1 MLSSPLRATQS
12 FVLSEVTVTTFAKAT
27 ASSIG
32 VGIDTGAV
40 DIDALIAYRNKKLF
54 AVLSS
59 RA

>member
-32 VGIDTGAV
+32 IGIDMGAV
-40 DIDALIAYRNKKLF
+40 DIDAVFDNRN
-54 AVLSS
+54 
-59 RA
+59 

>member
-32 VGIDTGAV
+32 VGIDMGV
-40 DIDALIAYRNKKLF
+40 DIDAVFDNRN
-54 AVLSS
+54 
-59 RA
+59 